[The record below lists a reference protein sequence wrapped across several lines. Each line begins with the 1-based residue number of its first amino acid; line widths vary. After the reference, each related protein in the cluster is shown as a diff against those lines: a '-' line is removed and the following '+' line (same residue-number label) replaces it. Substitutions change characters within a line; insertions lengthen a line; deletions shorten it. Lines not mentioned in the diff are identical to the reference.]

1 MAQKNNNV
9 IPMTF
14 DDAFYRKMAKQ
25 KFKQREYKRAAEYFE
40 KVLELSPDDLEI
52 QIDYAQCLVQLG
64 IAKSRTF
71 ILWQYYL

>member
-52 QIDYAQCLVQLG
+52 QI
-64 IAKSRTF
+64 
-71 ILWQYYL
+71 

>member
-1 MAQKNNNV
+1 MAS
-9 IPMTF
+9 
-14 DDAFYRKMAKQ
+14 Q

-64 IAKSRTF
+64 VAKKQNIYFTTILF
-71 ILWQYYL
+71 IIGI

>member
-14 DDAFYRKMAKQ
+14 DDAFYRKMANQ

-40 KVLELSPDDLEI
+40 VMAKYVGQKLLYYFQLPKEH
-52 QIDYAQCLVQLG
+52 VQFPL
-64 IAKSRTF
+64 
-71 ILWQYYL
+71 

>member
-1 MAQKNNNV
+1 MAN
-9 IPMTF
+9 
-14 DDAFYRKMAKQ
+14 Q

-64 IAKSRTF
+64 RLNS
-71 ILWQYYL
+71 